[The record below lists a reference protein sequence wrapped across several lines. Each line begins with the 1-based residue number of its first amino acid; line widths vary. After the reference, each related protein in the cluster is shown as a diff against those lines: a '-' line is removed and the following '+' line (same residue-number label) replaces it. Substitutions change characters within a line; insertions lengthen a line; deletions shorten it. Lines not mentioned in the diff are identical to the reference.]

1 MDRAA
6 LVPTQI
12 FRDSRGHFR
21 EVLNITKSPWDSLKF
36 IQQNVSINHQG
47 VFRGFHYQLQ
57 HPQGK
62 LITVL
67 NGSVIDIVIDLRS
80 DSPSFKQVSDFRLSS
95 DKPETATLW
104 VPACYAHAFYTLEDN
119 TVFNYNV
126 FGHAWHAGDEYS
138 IDAFS
143 IPQVRDF
150 LSDRTVIMS
159 DKDRNS
165 LHIDLAPVYRPAE

>member
-1 MDRAA
+1 MDQAGLIA
-6 LVPTQI
+6 TKI

-21 EVLNITKSPWDSLKF
+21 ENLNMAQPPWQSLKF
-36 IQQNVSINHQG
+36 IQQNVSLNHQG

-67 NGSVIDIVIDLRS
+67 QGSVIDFVIDLRT
-80 DSPSFKQVSDFRLSS
+80 DSPGFKQVREFRLSS
-95 DKPETATLW
+95 QEPESATLW
-104 VPACYAHAFYTLEDN
+104 VPAGYAHAFYTLEDN

-143 IPQVRDF
+143 IPQVRD
-150 LSDRTVIMS
+150 LLCNGVVIRS
-159 DKDRNS
+159 DKDRDA
-165 LHIDLAPVYRPAE
+165 LHIDLAPVY